1 MEEELKSTHNIKM
14 AAKISGVP
22 ELLIRAWE
30 GRYSAISPNRTDSNR
45 RIYSDSDIDKLILL
59 RKLTQQGYRIGN
71 LAQMNVDD
79 LNELYKK
86 AVLENNLI
94 QREDKFSLTQEHQ
107 EIINE
112 CIVSIKKY
120 DDKQLNILL
129 NQASVK
135 FSQHELTEKIIIP
148 LIEKIG
154 ESWKLGLLRTSH
166 EHFTSAI
173 LIKFLN
179 NLSDGYKIDSAAPKI
194 VITTPDGQYHEVGA
208 MIGSALASSL
218 GWKTIYLGAS
228 LPAEDIASAAQEL
241 NAKCI
246 FLSMVYPND
255 NPKLN
260 LQLKK
265 LRELIGEN
273 VFIIASGNAVSG
285 YSNTLIEIGANIIET
300 PKQFE
305 EILNQ
310 VREQINPNN
319 EKEI

>member
-1 MEEELKSTHNIKM
+1 M
-14 AAKISGVP
+14 AAKLSGVP

-30 GRYSAISPNRTDSNR
+30 GRYSAISPIRTESNR
-45 RIYSDSDIDKLILL
+45 RIFSDSDIDKLILL

-71 LAQMNVDD
+71 LAQMNIDE
-79 LNELYKK
+79 LNNLYIK
-86 AVLENNLI
+86 AVPEDNSIQKEEKNLLS
-94 QREDKFSLTQEHQ
+94 QVHMEV
-107 EIINE
+107 INE
-112 CIVSIKKY
+112 CIESIKKY
-120 DDKQLNILL
+120 DDRQLSILL

-135 FSQHELTEKIIIP
+135 FSQQELTEKIIIP

-154 ESWKLGLLRTSH
+154 DEWKNGLLRTSH

-179 NLSDGYKIDSAAPKI
+179 NLSEGFKIESSAPKI

-208 MIGSALASSL
+208 LIGSALSASL
-218 GWKTIYLGAS
+218 GWKPVYLGAS

-241 NAKCI
+241 NARCI
-246 FLSMVYPND
+246 FLSLVYPND

-265 LRELIGEN
+265 LHELTGDDA
-273 VFIIASGNAVSG
+273 FIIVSGNAVSG
-285 YSNTLIEIGANIIET
+285 YLNTLTDIDAKIVDT

-305 EILNQ
+305 ELLTNIRN
-310 VREQINPNN
+310 QINPNN
-319 EKEI
+319 GKTL